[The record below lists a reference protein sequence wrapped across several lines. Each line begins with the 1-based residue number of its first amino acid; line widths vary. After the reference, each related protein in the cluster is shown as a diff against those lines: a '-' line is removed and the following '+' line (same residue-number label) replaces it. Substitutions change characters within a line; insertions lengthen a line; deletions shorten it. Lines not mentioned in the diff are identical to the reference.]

1 MSKEKRERYTYVM
14 ELEGNGYSYYIG
26 HTSKSQEA
34 IMKEHL
40 LGGRSLTENNKPLKI
55 IEWIRLELVDSSR
68 AHEKSEQKI
77 IEYMEQYG
85 FSEVRGG
92 TRYCFPNP
100 DTHLNELK
108 YAVANDETNKFDK
121 IREQLEI
128 YPDLKVF
135 FEEWDEI
142 ESMNK

>member
-1 MSKEKRERYTYVM
+1 MGQEKRYRYTYVM

-26 HTSKSQEA
+26 HTSKSQED

-40 LGGRSLTENNKPLKI
+40 QGGRSLTRDNKPLKI
-55 IEWIRLELVDSSR
+55 IEWIPLGLIDSSL
-68 AHEKSEQKI
+68 AHGKSEQKI

-108 YAVANDETNKFDK
+108 YVVANDETNKFDK
-121 IREQLEI
+121 IREQLEA
-128 YPDLKVF
+128 YPDLKDF
-135 FEEWDEI
+135 FEEWDRI
-142 ESMNK
+142 KNMNK